1 MGYKSLRSF
10 VNFGSEDI
18 QKIQSFMQTNF
29 LVILK
34 KKSEKL
40 NIDYDDELLKY
51 YGSLWQYC
59 PDKYEILAGH
69 VITLE
74 QITAVAVKLL
84 KPVTTSLASCF
95 QNRAAPKRKL
105 TSHSAV
111 TAAEN
116 VEPKEITMKNHL
128 DQMIKTWL
136 EDKWS
141 KQGEQDDPDEN
152 DSIERPKPPQVTVSV
167 AENNLGSY
175 IAELKCPFKK
185 RGQDNVLIQ
194 ERQQCTF
201 KCTLVHKN
209 SRWSLISNFYRH
221 IETQHLKKEQE
232 TRAKKREN
240 PVVKMFEKLP
250 KQRILNEDTSNQ
262 SLEKDT
268 VEIVASDTEFEEDIC
283 SKKKTCKII
292 DYSDSEDD
300 SRGQG
305 HHERGN
311 FLENPGKKM

>member
-1 MGYKSLRSF
+1 MQRAEILILLILNFISFFRLRVMIYEHLEKPPCSVSLDDSLKEILKIMGYKSLRSF

-40 NIDYDDELLKY
+40 NIDYDELFKY
-51 YGSLWQYC
+51 YGSIWQYC
-59 PDKYEILAGH
+59 PDKYEILAGN
-69 VITLE
+69 VKTLE

-141 KQGEQDDPDEN
+141 KQGEQDDPDQN

-209 SRWSLISNFYRH
+209 LRWSLIPNFYRH
-221 IETQHLKKEQE
+221 IETQHRKKEQE
-232 TRAKKREN
+232 TRAKKG
-240 PVVKMFEKLP
+240 K
-250 KQRILNEDTSNQ
+250 ILLLKCLRSCLNNG
-262 SLEKDT
+262 
-268 VEIVASDTEFEEDIC
+268 
-283 SKKKTCKII
+283 
-292 DYSDSEDD
+292 Y
-300 SRGQG
+300 
-305 HHERGN
+305 
-311 FLENPGKKM
+311 